1 MNKTIF
7 PKLLTACILILLLN
21 ACSHNRSIN
30 ILSTKTLTTISSAV
44 TDASTLLVEY
54 DLMEIPLPSELASA
68 NMEYSGL
75 SWYGKYLILLP
86 QYPNRISHDDEGFLY
101 AINKDNLMAFL
112 DNPTTEVLVDP
123 IPFDDAGLSTQLVG
137 FEGFEAIVFI
147 EDSVYLTIET
157 RGGNPMKAFIVKG
170 VVASDENSITAIR
183 LDPSS
188 LVELTVQNNNS
199 NASYE
204 ALTSDGKFI
213 YAFFEQNGE
222 AQNNHPYAIR
232 LDSDLKNK
240 EEIPVE
246 FINYRVTDATLM
258 DEDGSFWMINYFFP
272 GDTHLAV
279 SEDPISIKFGLTES
293 HREND
298 PVERLVKFN
307 IIQEDIVL
315 ADDPPLYLQLLE
327 NDEARN
333 WEGLAAWDQTG
344 FLLITDKFPDSI
356 LGYLKIK

>member
-1 MNKTIF
+1 
-7 PKLLTACILILLLN
+7 
-21 ACSHNRSIN
+21 
-30 ILSTKTLTTISSAV
+30 
-44 TDASTLLVEY
+44 
-54 DLMEIPLPSELASA
+54 MEIPLPGELASA

-86 QYPNRISHDDEGFLY
+86 QYPNRINHDDEGFLY

-123 IPFDDAGLSTQLVG
+123 IPFDDAGLSKQLVG

-157 RGGNPMKAFIVKG
+157 HGGNPMRSFIVKG
-170 VVASDENSITAIR
+170 LVEFDESTIKAIR
-183 LDPSS
+183 LEGSS

-204 ALTSDGKFI
+204 ALTCDGTFI

-222 AQNNHPYAIR
+222 AQNNLPFVIR
-232 LDSDLKNK
+232 LDSDLKNWK
-240 EEIPVE
+240 EIPLD
-246 FINYRVTDATLM
+246 FINYRLTDATLM

-272 GDTHLAV
+272 GDTHLEV
-279 SEDPISIKFGLTES
+279 ENDPISSRYGLGES
-293 HREND
+293 HQNNE
-298 PVERLVKFN
+298 PVERLVKLNLTEKRF
-307 IIQEDIVL
+307 ILTDE
-315 ADDPPLYLQLLE
+315 PPLYLYLLA

-333 WEGLAAWDQTG
+333 WEGLVRFGEQG
-344 FLLITDKFPDSI
+344 FLLVTDKFPDSI
-356 LGYLKIK
+356 LGFIKIQ